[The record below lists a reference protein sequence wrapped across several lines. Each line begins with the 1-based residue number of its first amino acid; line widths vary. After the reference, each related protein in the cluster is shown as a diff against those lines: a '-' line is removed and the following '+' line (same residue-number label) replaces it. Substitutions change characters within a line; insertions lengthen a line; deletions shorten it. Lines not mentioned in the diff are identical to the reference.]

1 MKLIFLISFL
11 LVEKTQEAI
20 IIMEPLIEA
29 FIEFEGS
36 PPKQCEQ
43 LRESPAFFAILKSN
57 SGERIGCKNLKSK
70 PIEGAGKN
78 KWGMF
83 FNQKTKVID
92 FYSENEKIF
101 SKPER
106 QKWEKIPL
114 GQSFARLLGKVKK
127 ILETKGKD
135 KKLTYDEVKSFGG
148 DFLGKSTPHK
158 LWENGTLSQSTL
170 EGNLNDAFSRFEKNL
185 PGWIIDM
192 ENEWV
197 YEIRIINKKTEISF
211 FSFN

>member
-11 LVEKTQEAI
+11 LVEKTQEATT
-20 IIMEPLIEA
+20 IMEPLVEA

-36 PPKQCEQ
+36 PPKQCEE
-43 LRESPAFFAILKSN
+43 LRESPAFFAVLESD

-78 KWGMF
+78 KWGIF

-92 FYSENEKIF
+92 FYSEKEKIF

-114 GQSFARLLGKVKK
+114 GQSFARLLGKIKR
-127 ILETKGKD
+127 ILETKEKN
-135 KKLTYDEVKSFGG
+135 KKLTYDEIKSFGG
-148 DFLGKSTPHK
+148 NFLGKSTPHG
-158 LWENGTLSQSTL
+158 LWENGTLSQATL
-170 EGNLNDAFSRFEKNL
+170 EGDLGDAFSRFKKNL

-197 YEIRIINKKTEISF
+197 YEIRIVNKKTEISF